1 MFLEESYRTMKMQ
14 RYNGMTY
21 FMISY
26 FLILYTERCFLYF
39 SVYTYSV
46 YGVHRKHASKN
57 IRVNRVYR
65 KIIYKKYP

>member
-1 MFLEESYRTMKMQ
+1 MLLEESYRTIKMQ

-21 FMISY
+21 YMFYY

-46 YGVHRKHASKN
+46 HGVYWKHASKN
-57 IRVNRVYR
+57 IRVNRVY
-65 KIIYKKYP
+65 KKYRKYP